1 MPGFSSLEYGHA
13 TLLTGTSA
21 LNCASGVIGGSAG
34 KLRDTLFL
42 GCYVDL
48 TAVTAATLTITGLGN
63 SAAPPIAATWVI
75 NGQTTI
81 DGSFFLPWPLLNEF
95 AAYTFQPSVSNVV
108 WVYTR
113 AYTGG

>member
-21 LNCASGVIGGSAG
+21 LPCNAGVIGSAG
-34 KLRDTLFL
+34 KVRDTLFL

-48 TAVTAATLTITGLGN
+48 QAGAGATLTVTGLGN
-63 SAAPPIAATWVI
+63 SAVPPVAATWLI
-75 NGQTTI
+75 NGQITL

-95 AAYTFQPSVSNVV
+95 AAYTFQASVSNVV